1 MLYHFWIRILSDR
14 VPVCAA
20 TSFFRSPMVS
30 SSLHFTLTFFP
41 SRSFS
46 TTSIIFARLNLNLR
60 FPNPNYSLSHAFTNF
75 LRNPLFDWKSTE
87 NFSPYIYI
95 YILIFLIRHGT
106 SPSEFPFI
114 PMNSTIPSVPGYFC
128 HLVVQ
133 VGRKIKGS
141 CWACNN

>member
-95 YILIFLIRHGT
+95 YWFFLSATELH
-106 SPSEFPFI
+106 
-114 PMNSTIPSVPGYFC
+114 
-128 HLVVQ
+128 HLNFHLYPWIVRYPLFRTRVLLSF
-133 VGRKIKGS
+133 GCSSRS
-141 CWACNN
+141 